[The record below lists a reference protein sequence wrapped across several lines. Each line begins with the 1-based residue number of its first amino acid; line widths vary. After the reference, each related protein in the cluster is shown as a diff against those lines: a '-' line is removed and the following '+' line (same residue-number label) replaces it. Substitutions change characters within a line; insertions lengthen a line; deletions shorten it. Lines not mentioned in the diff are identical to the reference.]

1 MTQETAQDHVSEKVV
16 VYRLPGVDSVNIRRD
31 ESYAT
36 PSGPLAMDLY
46 YPPHA
51 ASATR
56 LPAVVIVAGFP
67 DLGTQKILGCKFK
80 EMGSSTS
87 WARLIA
93 VSGIVAMT
101 YTNREPAADLQAL
114 LQYVRHNAAA
124 LGIDGNRI
132 GLWASSGHVPLA
144 LWALMQEANEFL
156 KCAVLCY
163 GYSLDDEGSTTVA
176 DAARTWGFVNPAAGK
191 SVDDLPSAVPLFI
204 ARAGRDQFAHLNDR
218 LDWFVGNALARNLP
232 ITVVNHSTGP
242 HAFDLFDDS
251 ETSREIVRQILAF
264 LRFNLGATERTET
277 TEGTV

>member
-1 MTQETAQDHVSEKVV
+1 MAQDTVQDHISKKVV

-31 ESYAT
+31 EPYAT

-87 WARLIA
+87 WACLIA
-93 VSGIVAMT
+93 VSGIVAIT

-114 LQYVRHNAAA
+114 LQYVRHNAPA

-144 LWALMQEANEFL
+144 LWTLMQEPSEFL
-156 KCAVLCY
+156 KCAVFCY

-191 SVDDLPSAVPLFI
+191 SVDDLPSTVPLLI
-204 ARAGRDQFAHLNDR
+204 ARAGRDQFANLNDR
-218 LDWFVGNALARNLP
+218 LDRFVAKALSRNLP
-232 ITVVNHSTGP
+232 VTIVNHATGP

-251 ETSREIVRQILAF
+251 DPSREIVKQILAF
-264 LRFNLGATERTET
+264 LQFNLGVTERTER
-277 TEGTV
+277 TEETV

>member
-1 MTQETAQDHVSEKVV
+1 MSHEAAPDHISKKVV

-31 ESYAT
+31 EQYEA

-46 YPPHA
+46 YPPQS
-51 ASATR
+51 ASAAQ

-67 DLGTQKILGCKFK
+67 DLGTQRIFGCRFK

-93 VSGIVAMT
+93 VSGIVAIT
-101 YTNREPAADLQAL
+101 YTNRDPAGDLQAL
-114 LQYVRHNAAA
+114 LQHVRHRAAT
-124 LGIDGNRI
+124 LGIDGNRV

-144 LWALMQEANEFL
+144 LWTLMQEPREFL

-176 DAARTWGFVNPAAGK
+176 EAARTWGFVNPAAGK

-204 ARAGRDQFAHLNDR
+204 ARAGRDQFANLNDR
-218 LDWFVGNALARNLP
+218 IDRFVGKALSSNLP
-232 ITVVNHSTGP
+232 VTVVNHSTGP

-251 ETSREIVRQILAF
+251 DTSREIVREILAF
-264 LRFNLGATERTET
+264 LRFNLGATESTE
-277 TEGTV
+277 ETV